1 MRRTDAPA
9 DDKAADA
16 RGGFSEARADE
27 LREAGV
33 SEHAGFPNPAMDR
46 SLQTLDFNKLLIRHS
61 AATYMMRIEGDD
73 WQSLG
78 IRDGDI
84 VIVDRALGHKANDLT
99 VWWQGE
105 NFVIGQAA
113 RVPEDTE
120 TWGLVTAVIHRYR
133 RWNASPPTRHSTHIT
148 PSTDP

>member
-1 MRRTDAPA
+1 MLPIDAPG
-9 DDKAADA
+9 DNKAAGA
-16 RGGFSEARADE
+16 QGSFSEARTDE

-46 SLQTLDFNKLLIRHS
+46 SIQALDLNKLLIQHS
-61 AATYMMRIEGDD
+61 AATYLMRIEGAT

-78 IRDGDI
+78 ILDGDI

-113 RVPEDTE
+113 GVPEGTE
-120 TWGLVTAVIHRYR
+120 TWGLVTAVIHRYK
-133 RWNASPPTRHSTHIT
+133 RWNINPRPATHPT
-148 PSTDP
+148 